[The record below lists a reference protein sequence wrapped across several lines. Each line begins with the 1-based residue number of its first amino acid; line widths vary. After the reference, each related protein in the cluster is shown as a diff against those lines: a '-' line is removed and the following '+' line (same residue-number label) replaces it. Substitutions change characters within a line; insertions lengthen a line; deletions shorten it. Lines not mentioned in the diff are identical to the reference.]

1 MSSKKYS
8 LVITLTLI
16 FLLLTLSG
24 CGVRQTAPD
33 ETADKDPV
41 QIIMACTIG
50 PIEAG
55 IVGLLGDEFE
65 KKTGIRV
72 RHVGAGTGEAIRIA
86 QSGAV
91 DLVMLHAKQL
101 EEKFVTDGFGT
112 QRYDLM
118 YNDFV
123 IMGPADDPAGIKGE
137 VSAAEAF
144 RKIAQAQALFV
155 SRGDR
160 SGTHVKETEIWE
172 KTGLTPEGDW
182 YRVFERGA
190 EGNTA
195 TLKYADEQIAYTII
209 DRATYLRLRDEIASE
224 ILVERDEILLNFFTV
239 IPVNPQKFPTVKNE
253 EVMKFIEWLTSEEG
267 QSIIKEFGVDE
278 FGEPLF
284 FPNSPAGRKL

>member
-1 MSSKKYS
+1 M
-8 LVITLTLI
+8 I
-16 FLLLTLSG
+16 FLLLILSG
-24 CGVRQTAPD
+24 CAGRQAAPEEIA
-33 ETADKDPV
+33 ETDPV
-41 QIIMACTIG
+41 QIIIACTIG

-65 KKTGIRV
+65 KRTGIRV

-91 DLVMLHAKQL
+91 DLVMLHAKEL
-101 EEKFVTDGFGT
+101 EEKFVADGYGT

-137 VSAAEAF
+137 TSAAETF
-144 RKIAQAQALFV
+144 RKIAEAQALFI

-172 KTGLTPEGDW
+172 QAGLKPEGDW

-195 TLKYADEQIAYTII
+195 TLKYADEQNAYTII

-239 IPVNPQKFPTVKNE
+239 IPVDPQKFPDAKHTE
-253 EVMKFIEWLTSEEG
+253 AMKFIEWLTSAEG
-267 QSIIKEFGVDE
+267 QSIIKEFGVGQ
-278 FGEPLF
+278 FGAPLF
-284 FPNSPAGRKL
+284 FPNSPAGREL